1 MRPFTGPLLVLF
13 LLANVVI
20 ASDVFRS
27 DGIFSGALE
36 HLSPTAR
43 DSFWIGLEL
52 AQIQI
57 VTIAYVFFPRR
68 RWALLGLL
76 AVTLFYWSGA
86 GPHDDSPFRSEVL
99 EVGLMP
105 LLAFTLAVALCC
117 GGARLRGWRVAEIDD
132 PRSPNRGQFSL
143 GTLVLAMTVA
153 AVFLGMARLM
163 RADIFDWAT
172 ALVVVLLA
180 AIGTS
185 FFLAIVRQRP
195 AEAIAFTLAASG

>member
-1 MRPFTGPLLVLF
+1 
-13 LLANVVI
+13 
-20 ASDVFRS
+20 
-27 DGIFSGALE
+27 
-36 HLSPTAR
+36 
-43 DSFWIGLEL
+43 
-52 AQIQI
+52 
-57 VTIAYVFFPRR
+57 
-68 RWALLGLL
+68 
-76 AVTLFYWSGA
+76 
-86 GPHDDSPFRSEVL
+86 
-99 EVGLMP
+99 MP

-153 AVFLGMARLM
+153 AVFLGLARLM

-195 AEAIAFTLAASG
+195 AEAIAFTLAASGLACAWFGGSLAPTGGALLPGILVFNLLCLLASALVLRSAGVLLARGDDATTANVTADAPRRELAPR